1 MEFGMSIAAGN
12 DVWTMATYFSTVQEG
27 KDPLK
32 TPDARDIKFTK
43 IEALKQAAEKN
54 APIDH
59 AARDLLIQLIAHK
72 DEEVREKA
80 RASVLEL
87 YKQFPTDV
95 GDRLVTLLKIAQD
108 NDGYM
113 TQDAK
118 RFISY
123 HVAKHEKNFRHNG
136 DVYQQALATWDA
148 ALKTVPDKALLWS
161 LHDNSQL
168 VERHFSN
175 ASLEEAAV
183 LDAAANASSEYKTN
197 VVREGLSGDALLDNN
212 RYIPLSELESYAHH
226 LKRKQTPADTPIDV
240 RYHGVPASGNVAD
253 LKNLIAA
260 NNGEVAIGT
269 VLVCGHYVHIV
280 RRDTDQGKE
289 ICILD
294 TLGSVEKMR
303 KESRNKFAELK
314 NDLTNQGFTFSE
326 VNVNLQHD
334 DQDHESG
341 LPNAGGVGLPN
352 ACGIFGIALQD
363 WLQENPNVPKGPLED
378 LVAEFVKHVREM
390 PQERRQSMNDMIRF
404 RLLNAAANCQSSDI

>member
-1 MEFGMSIAAGN
+1 MSIAAGN

-27 KDPLK
+27 KDQLK
-32 TPDARDIKFTK
+32 TPDAAQDINVK

-87 YKQFPTDV
+87 YKRFPTDI

-161 LHDNSQL
+161 LHDNSEL
-168 VERHFSN
+168 VERHFLSN
-175 ASLEEAAV
+175 ASLEKAAA

-197 VVREGLSGDALLDNN
+197 VVREGLSGAALLYNN
-212 RYIPLSELESYAHH
+212 RLISFSELESYAHH
-226 LKRKQTPADTPIDV
+226 LKQKQTPADTPIDV
-240 RYHGVPASGNVAD
+240 RYHGVTRNDNVAD

-269 VLVCGHYVHIV
+269 VLIRGHYVHIV

-294 TLGSVEKMR
+294 TLGSFEKMR

-404 RLLNAAANCQSSDI
+404 RLLNAAANCQS